1 MTLPIPIRP
10 CRMGGHGGLP
20 LVGRERRSHTMA
32 SLGAA
37 GQGQSKVGP
46 QMGVQQLPP
55 AAVPAA
61 RGQHY
66 GDVVLG

>member
-1 MTLPIPIRP
+1 
-10 CRMGGHGGLP
+10 
-20 LVGRERRSHTMA
+20 MA

-55 AAVPAA
+55 AAGPAE
-61 RGQHY
+61 RGQPY